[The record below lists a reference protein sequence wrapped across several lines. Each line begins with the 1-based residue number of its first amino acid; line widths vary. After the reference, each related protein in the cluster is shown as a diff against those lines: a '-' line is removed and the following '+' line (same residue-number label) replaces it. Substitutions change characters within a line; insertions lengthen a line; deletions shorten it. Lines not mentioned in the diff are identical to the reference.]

1 MIKDLLFIG
10 IGGFAGSIFR
20 YLIYLSFASRNLTIF
35 PYATLIINLVGCLAI
50 GVVSVMIEKA
60 VPQSRVLYLMV
71 SVGLLGGFTTF
82 SAFGLETLNLLENQQ
97 TQLALLNILA
107 NVLLGLA
114 AVWIGRFLMT
124 T

>member
-10 IGGFAGSIFR
+10 IGGFAGSILR
-20 YLIYLSFASRNLTIF
+20 YLIYLSFANRNLTIF
-35 PYATLIINLVGCLAI
+35 PYATLVINLVGCLAI

-60 VPQSRVLYLMV
+60 VPQSRSLYLVV

-82 SAFGLETLNLLENQQ
+82 SAFGLETLNLIENQQ